1 MNLGGDMNR
10 VFGSALL
17 GLILVGCGD
26 DGGDTGMGS
35 NSGEET
41 GCVVMEETALALDGT
56 TSSGYPVIDSV
67 NILDGEHLAELT
79 WSDDSSTALTV
90 SISDVSNARFQDM
103 EVYWGSGPSPT
114 IDLECNDQLVFDI
127 QLSIVTEDGQLNET
141 LSSTATQIEGET
153 SPTIVVDLSTA
164 TGTFN
169 VMDWTDETF
178 DTTSASLS
186 ADWNENGIQG
196 TIDGIGESTDG
207 DLDMATRIDVATFGA
222 TGF

>member
-1 MNLGGDMNR
+1 MER

-17 GLILVGCGD
+17 GLFLVGCGD
-26 DGGDTGMGS
+26 SGGDTGVGS
-35 NSGEET
+35 KSGEKT

-56 TSSGYPVIDSV
+56 TPSGNPVIDSV
-67 NILDGEHLAELT
+67 NILDGEHLADLT
-79 WSDDSSTALTV
+79 WNDDGSTALTV

-103 EVYWGSGPSPT
+103 EVHWGPGPSPS

-178 DTTSASLS
+178 ETASASLS
-186 ADWNENGIQG
+186 AYWTENGIQG
-196 TIDGIGESTDG
+196 TIDGIGERTDG
-207 DLDMATRIDVATFGA
+207 DLAMATRIDVATFGA
-222 TGF
+222 SGF